1 MPKFREGRSCATL
14 STMAPK
20 TNRLH
25 AVEQAQRLRA
35 LADRVE
41 QTGEVLSADVEAA
54 LGFASLSDDE
64 RAVVDEL
71 AELDVTD
78 ARRG

>member
-1 MPKFREGRSCATL
+1 MNGFRLLGHHQRLACAGQGQ
-14 STMAPK
+14 A
-20 TNRLH
+20 RGQV
-25 AVEQAQRLRA
+25 VEQVMHRNCTIAEPNAAARRLRA

-64 RAVVDEL
+64 RA
-71 AELDVTD
+71 
-78 ARRG
+78 G